1 MAYEFDL
8 FVSYR
13 HSTAAKAWVRETF
26 VPELRNWLNE
36 SLPDPVSIFLDTE
49 SIRAGMNWHA
59 ALRGKLLASKCLVAV
74 LNGPYFSSDYCTA
87 EWHTFVEREK
97 LLGLGTLENPRGLI
111 TPIRFFDGQH
121 YAPMLGT
128 KQALDMT
135 SWASTARAFKDSPA
149 YQQFE
154 ATVKALAE
162 ELAASDGPILSPP
175 PHQHDWPV
183 LFPREAAAPK
193 MGFPAV

>member
-13 HSTAAKAWVRETF
+13 HSTAAKAWVRDIF
-26 VPELRNWLNE
+26 VPELRKWLDE
-36 SLPDPVSIFLDTE
+36 SLPHQVSIFLDTE

-59 ALRGKLLASKCLVAV
+59 ALRGRLLASKCLVAV

-97 LLGLGTLENPRGLI
+97 LLGLGTVENPRGLI

-135 SWASTARAFKDSPA
+135 SWASTAKAFIDSPTFM
-149 YQQFE
+149 QFQ
-154 ATVKALAE
+154 AAVQALAQQ
-162 ELAASDGPILSPP
+162 LAAADGPILAPP
-175 PHQHDWPV
+175 DHCDDWPV
-183 LFPREAAAPK
+183 VFPPEAAPPK
-193 MGFPAV
+193 IGFPAV